1 MAYPVGEERLYLP
14 LLEVRLVGEPRDGV
28 PAEGEARRP
37 LRVARLHLLHPEW
50 GRRKPEIR
58 VGIYRIVPR
67 LRKSDR
73 GARDHET

>member
-37 LRVARLHLLHPEW
+37 LRVARLHLLHPE
-50 GRRKPEIR
+50 
-58 VGIYRIVPR
+58 
-67 LRKSDR
+67 
-73 GARDHET
+73 